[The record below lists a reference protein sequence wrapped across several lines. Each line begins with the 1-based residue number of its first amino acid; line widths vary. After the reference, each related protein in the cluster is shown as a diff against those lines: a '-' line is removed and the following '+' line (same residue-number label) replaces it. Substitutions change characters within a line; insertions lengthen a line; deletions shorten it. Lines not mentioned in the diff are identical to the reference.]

1 MKGKFFTLLAT
12 AAMIAGGTIINEA
25 YSQQRGQQGRRGG
38 NTNIR
43 EAMPDVGVVDNTLD
57 SLNLI
62 KTIRPPSGSSRVG
75 NNPVLFLVGNST
87 MRTGTR
93 GNGDNGQWGWGYYEG
108 DFFDETKIT
117 VENHA
122 LGGTSSRSFYNTFW
136 PDVLKGMKSGDWVF
150 IELGHNDG
158 GSFNSGRSR
167 ASMRGSSTDTM
178 VVTIEGTG
186 KTEIVY
192 TFGGYMRKYINEARA
207 KGAKPVLVS
216 PTPRNSWNGEGK
228 INRMTETYTQWCKDI
243 AREMNVPF
251 IDLNDITAS
260 TYESWGKFGLQYAK
274 NRVNTMFY
282 GDGIHTSAFGAKVNA
297 ESAVKGIREN
307 KDLAELAQYLKPEKI
322 DAAGQKREAGKPVIF
337 VTGDSTAKNND
348 RDEDGMWGWGSVLY
362 QFVDPSKAIVDNQAM
377 AGRSA
382 RTFLDEGRWDR
393 VYNAIQPGDVVFIQ
407 FGHNDGAAINTGVAR
422 GELRGNSDSSS
433 VFLMARTRRNQV
445 VYTYGWY
452 IRKFAN
458 DVLSKGGIPVV
469 LSSTPRNDWTPD
481 GKMRR
486 VMGNYKEWAKEA
498 ADAAGALFIDLNE
511 ISYQKLSRMGNKEKV
526 DPYFKNDHTHTSLK
540 GAQLNAQSVAE
551 GTKALSDN
559 RIKGLFK

>member
-1 MKGKFFTLLAT
+1 MKRKLFPVLVAAVLAVMGFGM
-12 AAMIAGGTIINEA
+12 AKGN
-25 YSQQRGQQGRRGG
+25 SQPQGQQGQRQNNLGQP
-38 NTNIR
+38 
-43 EAMPDVGVVDNTLD
+43 MPDVGVVDNTLD
-57 SLNLI
+57 SLNLV
-62 KTIRPPSGSSRVG
+62 KMMRPPSGLSRVG
-75 NNPVLFLVGNST
+75 DNPVLFLVGNST

-93 GNGDNGQWGWGYYEG
+93 GNGDNGQWGWGFYAG
-108 DFFDETKIT
+108 DFFDENRMT

-122 LGGTSSRSFYNTFW
+122 LGGTSSRSFYNGFW
-136 PDVLKGMKSGDWVF
+136 ADVIKGMKPGDWVF

-158 GSFNSGRSR
+158 GPFDSGRAR
-167 ASMRGSSTDTM
+167 ASMRGSSKDTL
-178 VVTIEGTG
+178 VVTIQETG
-186 KTEIVY
+186 QTETVY

-207 KGAKPVLVS
+207 MGAKPVLVS
-216 PTPRNSWNGEGK
+216 PTPRNSWNDQGK

-243 AREMNVPF
+243 AQEMNVPF
-251 IDLNDITAS
+251 IDLNGITADA
-260 TYESWGKFGLQYAK
+260 YESWAKYGLQYAK

-307 KDLAELAQYLKPEKI
+307 RDLVQLAQYLKPEQVN
-322 DAAGQKREAGKPVIF
+322 AAGQNREPGKPVIF

-348 RDEDGMWGWGSVLY
+348 KDEDGMWGWGSVLHK
-362 QFVDPSKAIVDNQAM
+362 FVNPKNAVVDNQAM

-422 GELRGNSDSSS
+422 GELSGSSDSSR
-433 VFLMARTRRNQV
+433 VFLMERTKRNQV

-458 DVLSKGGIPVV
+458 DVLSKGGIPIV
-469 LSSTPRNDWTPD
+469 LSSTPRNDWD
-481 GKMRR
+481 KEGNMVR
-486 VMGNYKEWAKEA
+486 VMGNYKEWAREA
-498 ADAAGALFIDLNE
+498 AESVGAQFVDLNE
-511 ISYQKLSRMGNKEKV
+511 ISFRKLDKLGKKEKV

-540 GAQLNAQSVAE
+540 GAELNAKSAAE
-551 GTKALSDN
+551 GAKALKDK
-559 RIKGLFK
+559 RLKGLFK